1 MEIGEEMNSIIT
13 IRELSKQYGDE
24 RVLEQLSFDVLQGE
38 ILVILGASGVGK
50 TTLLNVLSKQ
60 LEDFEG
66 QVDYDPIVFDTIDVP
81 LPIVFQDFEQL
92 LPWYSV
98 KKNIL
103 LPYSRNEFTK
113 TDLEVLAFIGLEDHL
128 HKRPSQLSG
137 GMKQRA
143 AIARA
148 LLSDSEI
155 IFMDEPF
162 GSLDIERREQL
173 QTLILEINKKY
184 GKTIV
189 FITHDREEAN
199 KIADRIATLKNKE
212 ALEISLNHLGRNS

>member
-1 MEIGEEMNSIIT
+1 MEIGGEMTPIIT
-13 IRELSKQYGDE
+13 VREMSKHYNGE
-24 RVLEQLSFDVLQGE
+24 RVLEQLSFEIIQGE
-38 ILVILGASGVGK
+38 ILVVLGASGVGK
-50 TTLLNVLSKQ
+50 TTLLKVLSQ
-60 LEDFEG
+60 QETCYQGHVTYES
-66 QVDYDPIVFDTIDVP
+66 IVFDGIDVP
-81 LPIVFQDFEQL
+81 LPIVFQDFDQL

-103 LPYSRNEFTK
+103 LPYKRNEFTK
-113 TDLEVLAFIGLEDHL
+113 NDLEILAFIGLEDHL

-137 GMKQRA
+137 GMKQRV

-148 LLSDSEI
+148 LLADSKI

-162 GSLDIERREQL
+162 GSLDTDRREKL
-173 QTLILEINKKY
+173 QTLILDINKKY

-199 KIADRIATLKNKE
+199 KIASRIATLKNE
-212 ALEISLNHLGRNS
+212 GTFEICINHQ